1 MHRSVTI
8 AFLFFFFLSVAF
20 LFSTN
25 NSGASGAPI
34 LTQENID
41 SADLISNLDE
51 CIQKR
56 FLDVDQGFGF
66 RRIIRSGDTPHR
78 FKPENAKEL
87 SIVGYLSKV
96 KLDVI
101 LYLGGRSLL
110 EPRTDA
116 TDVNYSTARL
126 IKGPVFIT
134 DNNQPS
140 AGSPTAL
147 ELLAH
152 GQKAMR
158 SFQNSDTY
166 DFMIREWR
174 IIARPVRASDASCLK
189 CHHSAEVGI
198 IPEVKSG
205 EESRKLKIGDPLGIL
220 LYAYQ
225 VSNNTRK

>member
-1 MHRSVTI
+1 MHRSVSI

-25 NSGASGAPI
+25 NSGASEAPF
-34 LTQENID
+34 LKQENID
-41 SADLISNLDE
+41 SADLISTLDE

-96 KLDVI
+96 RLEVV
-101 LYLGGRSLL
+101 LYLGGRSML
-110 EPRTDA
+110 EPRTA
-116 TDVNYSTARL
+116 AADVNNSTARL

-134 DNNQPS
+134 DNDKHATS
-140 AGSPTAL
+140 SPTAM
-147 ELLAH
+147 ELLEH

-158 SFQNSDTY
+158 TFQKSDRY
-166 DFMIREWR
+166 DFAIREWK
-174 IIARPVRASDASCLK
+174 IVARPVRASDASCLK
-189 CHHSAEVGI
+189 CHHSDGI
-198 IPEVKSG
+198 NVLPEAKV
-205 EESRKLKIGDPLGIL
+205 EQESRKLKIGDPLGVL
-220 LYAYQ
+220 LYAYKSGQ
-225 VSNNTRK
+225 